1 MYCHPELH
9 ITAAARL
16 QLAAA
21 GFSTRFVNGI
31 LSGCVPV
38 VFFPFVAM
46 PWDSVLDFDTF
57 ALRVNESVF
66 MNGLDAYLASIS
78 PQRIWELQDGV
89 ECVWRYFSWSS
100 IWGQLDDEGG
110 TDDAYW
116 LMLEVLRRRL
126 PGQRPAPLGCGGA
139 NATTVAWCGKLL
151 EAQVVCVGLEI

>member
-110 TDDAYW
+110 SCWRCCAVDC
-116 LMLEVLRRRL
+116 LGRGLHRRGVAVPMRL
-126 PGQRPAPLGCGGA
+126 QSPGAESCWKRRSS
-139 NATTVAWCGKLL
+139 V
-151 EAQVVCVGLEI
+151 